1 MRWGLMRFTL
11 MTDSASVFGWL
22 KSVIERTH
30 KMRTRAL
37 GEMLIRWR
45 LDMIAELIE
54 QESAKNICQASR
66 IGSQQG

>member
-1 MRWGLMRFTL
+1 

-37 GEMLIRWR
+37 GEMLIRRR
-45 LDMIAELIE
+45 LDMITELIE
-54 QESAKNICQASR
+54 QEKLKISDKALVA
-66 IGSQQG
+66 